1 MHALA
6 GRKLNLRAIRG
17 GKDIELHR
25 ADSEKLLRSR
35 ASSPGGFSILSAWK
49 LVARVGKAMHTVG
62 VALAT

>member
-35 ASSPGGFSILSAWK
+35 AASPGGFSILSACER
-49 LVARVGKAMHTVG
+49 VARVGKVMHTVA
-62 VALAT
+62 VASAT